1 MLDGGLAP
9 DRDRV
14 ALVAANVVPDLEFD
28 DARAAVTEL
37 SAHLDRYRTYLPDD
51 EPGRAALETARLEA
65 AAARPDLAGPL
76 DRLSRAIA
84 AADEGDA
91 AELRTRWQ
99 QLTGPAT
106 AKGVEDRAFWRYL
119 ALASLGEVGGQV
131 EPAPDSIAALH
142 DHHAMTAARWP
153 TTMLAGTTH
162 DVARS
167 EDVRAVGLVLASAA
181 EAWTRVVDERVETPS
196 FPDIDL
202 PMRWMALQTVATT
215 PGLSAERLA
224 AFLVKAAREAD
235 RRTSWVEP
243 DETYEQRLTALA
255 QDVLVWPPVA
265 ELAASLDGPGR
276 ATALA
281 MLAVR
286 ATAPGVPDVYQ
297 GTEAFRF
304 LLVDPDNRRPPDLG
318 ELEELV
324 HQASALDA
332 VAAWNEPSSESAK
345 AVVLHRLLALRRRL
359 PDVFGPG
366 GGYVPLATDEEAI
379 IAFARTDGSGC
390 GAGGHGDRP
399 SRYDATPTVAAAA
412 QDAGATCSSTMR
424 RSSRASSTSAT
435 RSARF
440 RRLCSSG
447 TDHRSGGRS
456 PLDRTADTWPVRR
469 RHGLSCQHVVE
480 RRPQRF
486 PGRRSAAA
494 RAAAVELPAIGETA
508 VGVEDEEIR
517 RADGAV

>member
-1 MLDGGLAP
+1 M
-9 DRDRV
+9 
-14 ALVAANVVPDLEFD
+14 
-28 DARAAVTEL
+28 
-37 SAHLDRYRTYLPDD
+37 
-51 EPGRAALETARLEA
+51 
-65 AAARPDLAGPL
+65 
-76 DRLSRAIA
+76 
-84 AADEGDA
+84 
-91 AELRTRWQ
+91 RTRWQ

-131 EPAPDSIAALH
+131 EPVPDPIAALH

-202 PMRWMALQTVATT
+202 PMRWLALQTVATT

-243 DETYEQRLTALA
+243 DEAYEQRLTALA
-255 QDVLVWPPVA
+255 HDVLVWPPVA

-297 GTEAFRF
+297 GTEGFRF
-304 LLVDPDNRRPPDLG
+304 LLVDPDNRRLPDLG

-324 HQASALDA
+324 APGQRARRRRSVERAAQRVREGGRAAPVAGAAPPSARGL
-332 VAAWNEPSSESAK
+332 
-345 AVVLHRLLALRRRL
+345 RTRRRL
-359 PDVFGPG
+359 RP
-366 GGYVPLATDEEAI
+366 A
-379 IAFARTDGSGC
+379 
-390 GAGGHGDRP
+390 GDR
-399 SRYDATPTVAAAA
+399 
-412 QDAGATCSSTMR
+412 R
-424 RSSRASSTSAT
+424 RV
-435 RSARF
+435 
-440 RRLCSSG
+440 
-447 TDHRSGGRS
+447 DHRVR
-456 PLDRTADTWPVRR
+456 PDRW
-469 RHGLSCQHVVE
+469 
-480 RRPQRF
+480 
-486 PGRRSAAA
+486 
-494 RAAAVELPAIGETA
+494 
-508 VGVEDEEIR
+508 VG
-517 RADGAV
+517 